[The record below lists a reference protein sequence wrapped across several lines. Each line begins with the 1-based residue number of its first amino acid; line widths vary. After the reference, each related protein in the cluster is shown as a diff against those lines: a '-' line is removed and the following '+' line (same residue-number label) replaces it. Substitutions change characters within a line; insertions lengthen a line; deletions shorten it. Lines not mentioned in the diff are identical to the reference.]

1 MMFYSSRDPLTI
13 YDGLRTKN
21 RTIFWDCILCS
32 TARRY
37 CTNPL
42 ALPLAGLQREMCS
55 SSRRNCQK
63 FGAVPLHLK
72 SGTARVR
79 LHFRKRGCRSGRAF
93 PLAGMQQFFLHL
105 RVFFLLAVLHTKYY
119 SSACGHASFS
129 LHSRKRVCRSGRAAP
144 LGGSATIVLHPRFKL
159 LAVLHAKHYFSAC
172 WYARFSLHLRRRG
185 CRLGCASPLR
195 GMQQYFWI
203 PACGTAII
211 FVHLRL
217 FCFINYPGLI
227 IGNYWRYCAQI
238 IKLLLIYA
246 HAAIGL
252 KSFHVG
258 PTI

>member
-1 MMFYSSRDPLTI
+1 MQCREAVLHKSACTSASRDA
-13 YDGLRTKN
+13 DQDVHSRLRECN
-21 RTIFWDCILCS
+21 L
-32 TARRY
+32 
-37 CTNPL
+37 
-42 ALPLAGLQREMCS
+42 
-55 SSRRNCQK
+55 
-63 FGAVPLHLK
+63 
-72 SGTARVR
+72 
-79 LHFRKRGCRSGRAF
+79 
-93 PLAGMQQFFLHL
+93 FLHL

-172 WYARFSLHLRRRG
+172 WHARFSLHLRRRG

-238 IKLLLIYA
+238 IKLLLIYTRMQ
-246 HAAIGL
+246 L
-252 KSFHVG
+252 
-258 PTI
+258 

>member
-1 MMFYSSRDPLTI
+1 MIYVTPKLFFGTLFCKAVLHKSACTSACGSAARNVQFLEAELPKVWCSSASSKER
-13 YDGLRTKN
+13 N
-21 RTIFWDCILCS
+21 RTC
-32 TARRY
+32 
-37 CTNPL
+37 PL
-42 ALPLAGLQREMCS
+42 ALPQ
-55 SSRRNCQK
+55 
-63 FGAVPLHLK
+63 
-72 SGTARVR
+72 
-79 LHFRKRGCRSGRAF
+79 
-93 PLAGMQQFFLHL
+93 AGMQIRTCIPACGNATIFLHL
-105 RVFFLLAVLHTKYY
+105 RVFSLLAVLHTKYY
-119 SSACGHASFS
+119 SSTCGHASFS
-129 LHSRKRVCRSGRAAP
+129 LHSRKRVCRSGRAAT

-172 WYARFSLHLRRRG
+172 WHARFSLHLRRRG

-203 PACGTAII
+203 PACGTPII

-252 KSFHVG
+252 KSFHV
-258 PTI
+258 